1 MSDHFFAREY
11 PKARKQ
17 YRCDLCAK
25 VILKGEKHCRMPM
38 VLDGTRQASRLHSG
52 CEALCDRYQS
62 EADPMDDEN
71 DFESVHEWAVDQDL
85 WPPEEVPGE

>member
-17 YRCDLCAK
+17 HRCDLCAK

-38 VLDGTRQASRLHSG
+38 VLDGTRQASRLHNR
-52 CEALCDRYQS
+52 CEALCDRYNA
-62 EADPMDDEN
+62 EAGPTEEES
-71 DFESVHEWAVDQDL
+71 DFGYVREWAVDQAL
-85 WPPEEVPGE
+85 WPPEEPPRE